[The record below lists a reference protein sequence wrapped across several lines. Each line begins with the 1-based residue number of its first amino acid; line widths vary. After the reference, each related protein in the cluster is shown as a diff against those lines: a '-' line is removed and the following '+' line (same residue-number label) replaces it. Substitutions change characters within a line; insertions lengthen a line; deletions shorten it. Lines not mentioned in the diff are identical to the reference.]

1 MIDLGRP
8 TLEEAGKR
16 MNVSR
21 NAVWRLIQAGREKLV
36 RAIIEGKQIIKDR
49 GVAGHKGSTKK
60 TF

>member
-1 MIDLGRP
+1 MINLVRP

-16 MNVSR
+16 INVSR

-49 GVAGHKGSTKK
+49 GVAGH
-60 TF
+60 